1 MKKIIAICL
10 SIILFSFGYSNNAE
24 ASELELKQEKEK
36 TIQDLEFIKNNF
48 DKKNKKEID
57 AVTKEI
63 KKTLNE
69 KYWKLDSI
77 KNFKD
82 GKKVLDTDKKVIKI
96 LDKILHDKKISK
108 EQKQNLNNI
117 ILKIIQIDKIL
128 VQSNIDNLDK
138 IVMSSK
144 SLKKLDD
151 AKKTLDKGDEYL
163 EKGNY
168 NNSIKNYIKALD
180 QIKHALKT
188 PHMKK
193 MELVEL
199 EGTMNFDWHIN
210 DLDDVYL
217 KIIEPKKSDKPKKVE
232 IKIAKEC
239 VKGDNYE
246 DAAMKVGFSIHKS
259 RTLEYFDEE
268 FEITNKWFKKYDFN
282 KKIDPVVINTL
293 YEYDFEFPE
302 SGDDLIQ
309 ANPSNMKGSFEFISS
324 IPELDGQSGWDGK
337 FEFKGEAGDYFMN
350 FFFPHTVEGSEFTC
364 NFVTVLPIPTTI
376 NP

>member
-1 MKKIIAICL
+1 MKKIIAIWL
-10 SIILFSFGYSNNAE
+10 SIILLSFAYSNNVE
-24 ASELELKQEKEK
+24 ASTPELKQEKEE
-36 TIQDLEFIKNNF
+36 IIEELELIKNNF

-57 AVTKEI
+57 ATIKEI
-63 KKTLNE
+63 KKSLNE
-69 KYWKLDSI
+69 KYWELDSI

-82 GKKVLDTDKKVIKI
+82 GKKVLDADKKAIKK
-96 LDKILHDKKISK
+96 LDKVLKDKKISNDN
-108 EQKQNLNNI
+108 KQNLIDI
-117 ILKIIQIDKIL
+117 ILKIIQIDKII
-128 VQSNIDNLDK
+128 VQSNIDNLDE
-138 IVMSSK
+138 IVMSDK
-144 SLKKLDD
+144 SLKKIED
-151 AKKTLDKGDEYL
+151 AKKYLDKGNEHL

-168 NNSIKNYIKALD
+168 NNSIKSYIKAWD

-199 EGTMNFDWHIN
+199 EGTLNFDWHIN

-217 KIIEPKKSDKPKKVE
+217 KIIDPKKSDKPKKVE

-246 DAAMKVGFSIHKS
+246 DAAMKVGFSIEKS

-268 FEITNKWFKKYDFN
+268 FEITNKWFKKNDFN

-293 YEYDFEFPE
+293 KEYDFEFPE

-309 ANPSNMKGSFEFISS
+309 KNPSDMKGSFEFISS

-337 FEFKGEAGDYFMN
+337 FEFKGDPGDYFMN

-364 NFVTVLPIPTTI
+364 NFVTVLAIPTTI